1 MVSLLEIFIGLF
13 LLRFVW
19 LRLCLGSHSALEL
32 KCTIGPVGLSL
43 FFLWF
48 LWPLSGPS
56 QPLIPHFPSFFM
68 SPHLFLCSFAMSLNL
83 LKLSLLPACDHI
95 ITPILKKYFCVYLMC
110 VCSYMWGWACTHHD
124 AVWRSEDSH
133 RRVGFCLPFAYTQSL
148 MVHSCVFW
156 ASGLGLFSYLC
167 HLAHHRNTGIT
178 NMYHSFQ
185 LYLVSRDTSSGP
197 HVISPTPFCF
207 SIYEALP
214 ILQISSLVFLI
225 YSLITPLSFV

>member
-56 QPLIPHFPSFFM
+56 QPLIPHFLSFFM

-110 VCSYMWGWACTHHD
+110 VCVHICEDGHVRTMMLCGGRRTAIGGLVFVFPLFTHSLLWFT
-124 AVWRSEDSH
+124 AV
-133 RRVGFCLPFAYTQSL
+133 Y
-148 MVHSCVFW
+148 
-156 ASGLGLFSYLC
+156 SGLVGW
-167 HLAHHRNTGIT
+167 
-178 NMYHSFQ
+178 
-185 LYLVSRDTSSGP
+185 V
-197 HVISPTPFCF
+197 
-207 SIYEALP
+207 
-214 ILQISSLVFLI
+214 
-225 YSLITPLSFV
+225 YSLTFAI